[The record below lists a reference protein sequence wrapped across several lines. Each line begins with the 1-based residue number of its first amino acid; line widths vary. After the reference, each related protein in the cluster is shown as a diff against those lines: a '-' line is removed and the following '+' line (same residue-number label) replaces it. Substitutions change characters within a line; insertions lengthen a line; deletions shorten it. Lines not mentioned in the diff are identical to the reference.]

1 MSYVQHSTW
10 YERCMECMFAKPQSK
25 KVRVDSIE
33 RPVSLSPHEGSPHVA
48 IWLCLLFINVVQ
60 VNEKKKQKKTC
71 YHVDPQRERQVKAF
85 NSMIASPIQRCCWKI
100 GCTSITIVSMLIQK
114 ESCIVHSKT
123 QRSLEPLP
131 FSKGRPGLN
140 KLALFQKGLDKSVG
154 MWWWWKST
162 SMMKRVLT
170 SDSFSLSLSLL
181 RTIKVRVF
189 LWERAWFIR
198 SRF

>member
-1 MSYVQHSTW
+1 MYGMHVCKTTKQKSPSRFDRET
-10 YERCMECMFAKPQSK
+10 
-25 KVRVDSIE
+25 RVT
-33 RPVSLSPHEGSPHVA
+33 LSSRGFSS
-48 IWLCLLFINVVQ
+48 CCNVVQ
-60 VNEKKKQKKTC
+60 VDEKKKQKKNLLSCESPEGETSK
-71 YHVDPQRERQVKAF
+71 KA
-85 NSMIASPIQRCCWKI
+85 SKPMIASSSQQCCRKI

-131 FSKGRPGLN
+131 FSKGRQGLN
-140 KLALFQKGLDKSVG
+140 KLALFQKGLDKSVC
-154 MWWWWKST
+154 MWWRWKST

-170 SDSFSLSLSLL
+170 SDSLSLSLESK
-181 RTIKVRVF
+181 KVRVF